1 MKVLKFGG
9 TSVGTAESLTNVKQI
24 VTACKGQVIVV
35 VSALG
40 GVTNQLIQMADL
52 AEAHSDEWESIL
64 EQVKARHMS
73 VIDAVVPEDRQAQCK
88 TVIEGFISEGLY
100 SYYAMLYANNQ
111 LPPAYKE
118 QLRDAIV
125 SHGEIMSS
133 AIVTSMIDGAV
144 PHYAPNFIK
153 TKDVDYERILDN
165 ASFELITKEFGGR
178 LEQVHVTQGF
188 IAEDSTDGKKTNLG
202 RGGSDFTAALIAAA
216 LDAEALEIWTDVDGF
231 MTADPRTN
239 PDATVIPQMTY
250 AQAQEMCEAGA
261 KVIYT
266 PTLGPVAFKHIPV
279 WVKNTFNPSAIGT
292 VILDLKQG
300 SI

>member
-133 AIVTSMIDGAV
+133 AIVASMIDGAV

-153 TKDVDYERILDN
+153 TKDVNYERILDN

-279 WVKNTFNPSAIGT
+279 WVKNTFNPSATGT
-292 VILDLKQG
+292 VILDPK
-300 SI
+300 

>member
-24 VTACKGQVIVV
+24 VTACKGLVIVV

-73 VIDAVVPEDRQAQCK
+73 VIDAVVPDDRQAQCK

-133 AIVTSMIDGAV
+133 AIVASMIDGAV

-165 ASFELITKEFGGR
+165 ASFELITKEFAGR

-279 WVKNTFNPSAIGT
+279 WVKNTFNPSATGT
-292 VILDLKQG
+292 VILDPK
-300 SI
+300 

>member
-73 VIDAVVPEDRQAQCK
+73 VIDAVVPDDRQAQCK

-266 PTLGPVAFKHIPV
+266 PTLDPVAFKHIPV
-279 WVKNTFNPSAIGT
+279 WVKNTFNPSATGT
-292 VILDLKQG
+292 VILDPK
-300 SI
+300 

>member
-24 VTACKGQVIVV
+24 VTACKGQIIVV

-133 AIVTSMIDGAV
+133 AIVASMIDGAV

-279 WVKNTFNPSAIGT
+279 WVKNTFNPSATGT
-292 VILDLKQG
+292 VILDPK
-300 SI
+300 

>member
-52 AEAHSDEWESIL
+52 AEAHSDEWVSIL

-279 WVKNTFNPSAIGT
+279 WVKNTFNPSATGT
-292 VILDLKQG
+292 VILDPK
-300 SI
+300 

>member
-73 VIDAVVPEDRQAQCK
+73 VIDAVVPNDRQAQCK

-266 PTLGPVAFKHIPV
+266 PTLGPVAFKHIPI
-279 WVKNTFNPSAIGT
+279 WVKNTFNPSATGT
-292 VILDLKQG
+292 VILDPK
-300 SI
+300 

>member
-88 TVIEGFISEGLY
+88 TVIEGFISEVLY

-133 AIVTSMIDGAV
+133 AIVASMIDGAV

-279 WVKNTFNPSAIGT
+279 WVKNTFNPSATGT
-292 VILDLKQG
+292 VILDPK
-300 SI
+300 

>member
-1 MKVLKFGG
+1 
-9 TSVGTAESLTNVKQI
+9 LTNVKQI

-73 VIDAVVPEDRQAQCK
+73 VIDAVVPDDRQAQCK

-279 WVKNTFNPSAIGT
+279 WVKNTFNPSATGT
-292 VILDLKQG
+292 VILDPK
-300 SI
+300 

>member
-40 GVTNQLIQMADL
+40 DVTNQLIQMADL

-165 ASFELITKEFGGR
+165 ASFELITKEFAGR

-279 WVKNTFNPSAIGT
+279 WVKNTFNPSATGT
-292 VILDLKQG
+292 VILDPK
-300 SI
+300 

>member
-73 VIDAVVPEDRQAQCK
+73 VIDAVVPDDRQAQCK

-165 ASFELITKEFGGR
+165 ASFELITKEFAGR

-279 WVKNTFNPSAIGT
+279 WVKNTFNPSATGT
-292 VILDLKQG
+292 VILDPK
-300 SI
+300 

>member
-100 SYYAMLYANNQ
+100 SYYAMLYTNNQ

-133 AIVTSMIDGAV
+133 AIVASMIDGAV

-279 WVKNTFNPSAIGT
+279 WVKNTFNPSATGT
-292 VILDLKQG
+292 VILDPK
-300 SI
+300 

>member
-52 AEAHSDEWESIL
+52 SEAHSDEWESIL

-73 VIDAVVPEDRQAQCK
+73 VIDAVVPDDRQAQCK

-133 AIVTSMIDGAV
+133 AIVASMIDGAV

-202 RGGSDFTAALIAAA
+202 RGGSDFSAALIAAA

-279 WVKNTFNPSAIGT
+279 WVKNTFNPSATGT
-292 VILDLKQG
+292 VILDPK
-300 SI
+300 

>member
-64 EQVKARHMS
+64 EQVKARHKS
-73 VIDAVVPEDRQAQCK
+73 VIDAVVPNDRQAQCK

-133 AIVTSMIDGAV
+133 AIVASMIDGAV

-165 ASFELITKEFGGR
+165 ASFELITKEFAGR

-216 LDAEALEIWTDVDGF
+216 LDAEVLEIWTDVDGF

-279 WVKNTFNPSAIGT
+279 WVKNTFNPSATGT
-292 VILDLKQG
+292 VILDPK
-300 SI
+300 

>member
-73 VIDAVVPEDRQAQCK
+73 VIDAVVPNDRQAQCK

-165 ASFELITKEFGGR
+165 VSFELITKEFGGR

-279 WVKNTFNPSAIGT
+279 WVKNTFNPSATGT
-292 VILDLKQG
+292 VILDPK
-300 SI
+300 

>member
-100 SYYAMLYANNQ
+100 SYYAMLYTNNQ

-279 WVKNTFNPSAIGT
+279 WVKNTFNPSATGT
-292 VILDLKQG
+292 VILDPK
-300 SI
+300 

>member
-133 AIVTSMIDGAV
+133 AIVASMIDGAV

-165 ASFELITKEFGGR
+165 TSFELITKEFGGR

-279 WVKNTFNPSAIGT
+279 WVKNTFNPSATGT
-292 VILDLKQG
+292 VILDPK
-300 SI
+300 

>member
-111 LPPAYKE
+111 LPPAYTE

-266 PTLGPVAFKHIPV
+266 PTLGPVAFKHIPI
-279 WVKNTFNPSAIGT
+279 WVKNTFNPSATGT
-292 VILDLKQG
+292 VILDPK
-300 SI
+300 

>member
-73 VIDAVVPEDRQAQCK
+73 VIDAVVPDDRQAQCK

-100 SYYAMLYANNQ
+100 SYYAMLYANIQ

-266 PTLGPVAFKHIPV
+266 PTIGPVAFKHIPV
-279 WVKNTFNPSAIGT
+279 WVKNTFNPSATGT
-292 VILDLKQG
+292 VILDPR
-300 SI
+300 

>member
-73 VIDAVVPEDRQAQCK
+73 VIDAVVPDDRQAQCK

-239 PDATVIPQMTY
+239 PDATVSPQMTY

-279 WVKNTFNPSAIGT
+279 WVKNTFNPSATGT
-292 VILDLKQG
+292 VILDPK
-300 SI
+300 

>member
-40 GVTNQLIQMADL
+40 GVTNQLIQMADM

-73 VIDAVVPEDRQAQCK
+73 VIDAVVPDDRQAQCK

-133 AIVTSMIDGAV
+133 AIVASMIDGAV

-165 ASFELITKEFGGR
+165 ASFELITKEFAGR

-279 WVKNTFNPSAIGT
+279 WVKNTFNPSATGT
-292 VILDLKQG
+292 VILDPK
-300 SI
+300 

>member
-73 VIDAVVPEDRQAQCK
+73 VIDAVVPNDRQAQCK

-133 AIVTSMIDGAV
+133 AIVASMIDGAV

-165 ASFELITKEFGGR
+165 ASFELITKEFAGR

-279 WVKNTFNPSAIGT
+279 WVKNTFNPSATGT
-292 VILDLKQG
+292 VILDPK
-300 SI
+300 

>member
-40 GVTNQLIQMADL
+40 GVTNQLIQMTDL

-133 AIVTSMIDGAV
+133 AIVASMIDGAV

-279 WVKNTFNPSAIGT
+279 WVKNTFNPSATGT
-292 VILDLKQG
+292 VILDPK
-300 SI
+300 

>member
-73 VIDAVVPEDRQAQCK
+73 VIDAVVPDDRQAQCK

-100 SYYAMLYANNQ
+100 SYYAMLYANNK

-165 ASFELITKEFGGR
+165 TSFELITKEFGGR

-279 WVKNTFNPSAIGT
+279 WVKNTFNPSATGT
-292 VILDLKQG
+292 VILDPK
-300 SI
+300 

>member
-165 ASFELITKEFGGR
+165 ASCELITKEFGGR

-279 WVKNTFNPSAIGT
+279 WVKNTFNPSATGT
-292 VILDLKQG
+292 VILDPK
-300 SI
+300 

>member
-216 LDAEALEIWTDVDGF
+216 VDAEALEIWTDVDGF

-279 WVKNTFNPSAIGT
+279 WVKNTFNPSATGT
-292 VILDLKQG
+292 VILDPK
-300 SI
+300 

>member
-73 VIDAVVPEDRQAQCK
+73 VIGAVVPDDRQAQCK

-133 AIVTSMIDGAV
+133 AIVASMIDGAV

-153 TKDVDYERILDN
+153 TKDVNYERILDN

-279 WVKNTFNPSAIGT
+279 WVKNTFNPSATGT
-292 VILDLKQG
+292 VILDPK
-300 SI
+300 

>member
-111 LPPAYKE
+111 LPPTYKE

-133 AIVTSMIDGAV
+133 AIVASMIDGAV

-216 LDAEALEIWTDVDGF
+216 LNAEALEIWTDVDGF

-279 WVKNTFNPSAIGT
+279 WVKNTFNPSAVGT
-292 VILDLKQG
+292 VILDPK
-300 SI
+300 

>member
-73 VIDAVVPEDRQAQCK
+73 VIDAVVPNDRQAQCK

-266 PTLGPVAFKHIPV
+266 PTLGPVAFKHISV
-279 WVKNTFNPSAIGT
+279 WVKNTFNPSATGT
-292 VILDLKQG
+292 VILDPK
-300 SI
+300 

>member
-279 WVKNTFNPSAIGT
+279 WVKNTFNPSATGT
-292 VILDLKQG
+292 VILDPK
-300 SI
+300 

>member
-40 GVTNQLIQMADL
+40 GVTNQLIQMTDL
-52 AEAHSDEWESIL
+52 AEAHSDEWEVIL

-73 VIDAVVPEDRQAQCK
+73 VIDAVVPDDRQAQCK

-133 AIVTSMIDGAV
+133 AIVASMIDGAV

-165 ASFELITKEFGGR
+165 ASFELITKEFAGR

-266 PTLGPVAFKHIPV
+266 PTIGPVAFKHIPV
-279 WVKNTFNPSAIGT
+279 WVKNTFNPSATGT
-292 VILDLKQG
+292 VILDPK
-300 SI
+300 

>member
-73 VIDAVVPEDRQAQCK
+73 VIDAVVPDDRQAQCK

-266 PTLGPVAFKHIPV
+266 PTIGPVAFKHIPV
-279 WVKNTFNPSAIGT
+279 WVKNTFNPSATGT
-292 VILDLKQG
+292 VILDPK
-300 SI
+300 

>member
-73 VIDAVVPEDRQAQCK
+73 VIDAVVPDDRQAQCK

-111 LPPAYKE
+111 LPPAHKE

-133 AIVTSMIDGAV
+133 AIVASMIDGAV

-153 TKDVDYERILDN
+153 TKDVDHERILDN

-279 WVKNTFNPSAIGT
+279 WVKNTFNPTATGT
-292 VILDLKQG
+292 VILDPK
-300 SI
+300 

>member
-24 VTACKGQVIVV
+24 VTACKDQVIVV

-133 AIVTSMIDGAV
+133 AIVASMIDGAV

-279 WVKNTFNPSAIGT
+279 WVKNTFNPSATGT
-292 VILDLKQG
+292 VILDPK
-300 SI
+300 

>member
-64 EQVKARHMS
+64 EQVKARHMN

-118 QLRDAIV
+118 QLRNAIV

-133 AIVTSMIDGAV
+133 AIVASMIDGAV

-279 WVKNTFNPSAIGT
+279 WVKNTFNPSATGT
-292 VILDLKQG
+292 VILDPK
-300 SI
+300 

>member
-73 VIDAVVPEDRQAQCK
+73 VIDAVVPDDRQAQCK

-133 AIVTSMIDGAV
+133 AIVASMIDGAV

-188 IAEDSTDGKKTNLG
+188 IAEDSTDGKKTNPG

-279 WVKNTFNPSAIGT
+279 WVKNTFNPSATGT
-292 VILDLKQG
+292 VILDPK
-300 SI
+300 

>member
-88 TVIEGFISEGLY
+88 TVIEGFISDGLY

-133 AIVTSMIDGAV
+133 AIVASMIDGAV

-261 KVIYT
+261 KVIYP

-279 WVKNTFNPSAIGT
+279 WVKNTFNPSATGT
-292 VILDLKQG
+292 VILDPK
-300 SI
+300 

>member
-133 AIVTSMIDGAV
+133 AIVASMIDGAV

-279 WVKNTFNPSAIGT
+279 WVKNTFNPTATGT
-292 VILDLKQG
+292 VILDPK
-300 SI
+300 

>member
-73 VIDAVVPEDRQAQCK
+73 VIDAVVPDDRQAQCK

-133 AIVTSMIDGAV
+133 AIVASMIDGAV

-279 WVKNTFNPSAIGT
+279 WVKNTFNPSATGT
-292 VILDLKQG
+292 VILDP
-300 SI
+300 I

>member
-73 VIDAVVPEDRQAQCK
+73 VIDAVVPDDRQAQCK

-133 AIVTSMIDGAV
+133 AIVASMIDGAV

-165 ASFELITKEFGGR
+165 ASFELITKEFSGR

-279 WVKNTFNPSAIGT
+279 WVKNTFNPSAVGT
-292 VILDLKQG
+292 VILDPK
-300 SI
+300 